1 MPSFVKKDEDVSK
14 EVTRKLAQRVVSTLK
29 RIGASKKITLKNVQ
43 QYIRE
48 EYPKT
53 PQKLARL
60 NNELEKALSSGV
72 GQRTSNNY
80 RKPQTVTSLI
90 MEARRRRR
98 RRRHTGRKGRRGRK
112 GRSRSRRRGRSHSR
126 SRK

>member
-1 MPSFVKKDEDVSK
+1 MPSYVKKDEDISK

-29 RIGASKKITLKNVQ
+29 KIGASKKITLKNVQ

-48 EYPKT
+48 EYPNA

-60 NNELEKALSSGV
+60 NNDLEKALSSGI

-98 RRRHTGRKGRRGRK
+98 RRRRAHRRRRRGRK
-112 GRSRSRRRGRSHSR
+112 GRSHSTRRGRSHSR
-126 SRK
+126 SKK